1 LLANHYNPNY
11 YDFNKHNILK
21 ENINQYEIQI
31 LKTIRSK
38 SKTENK
44 ISKEVKLN
52 TSIVSELITNLTEKG
67 FVTSVKRRELFFFYS
82 QYFSTTLEGLMALE
96 EIKRNQD
103 RNNNNTIWSQVV
115 ALMGRYRI
123 YE

>member
-1 LLANHYNPNY
+1 
-11 YDFNKHNILK
+11 
-21 ENINQYEIQI
+21 
-31 LKTIRSK
+31 
-38 SKTENK
+38 
-44 ISKEVKLN
+44 
-52 TSIVSELITNLTEKG
+52 
-67 FVTSVKRRELFFFYS
+67 
-82 QYFSTTLEGLMALE
+82 MALE

>member
-1 LLANHYNPNY
+1 LANHYNPSY

-67 FVTSVKRRELFFFYS
+67 FVTSVKRRRLFFFYS

-96 EIKRNQD
+96 EIKKNQD
-103 RNNNNTIWSQVV
+103 RNNNNTSWSQVV